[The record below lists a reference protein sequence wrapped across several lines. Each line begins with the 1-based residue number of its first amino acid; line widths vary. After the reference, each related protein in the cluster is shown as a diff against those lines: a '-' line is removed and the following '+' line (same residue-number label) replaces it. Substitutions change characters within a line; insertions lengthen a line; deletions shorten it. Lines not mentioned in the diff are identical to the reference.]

1 MQIAPAKRLIRC
13 TAALLLLL
21 LPWIRDGNTWGYSP
35 LLSAEV
41 PSPTCVPRK
50 VESVDRL
57 QIEKVG
63 GHGFGNPLSHL
74 KSRGEVALSDLS
86 PADRQT
92 VEDLFRNLEKNP
104 ECPEKAVPPPRGAAD
119 FISYCITRQTAAGA
133 QTIKVPENAVPAA
146 LRDSVRDVIE

>member
-1 MQIAPAKRLIRC
+1 M
-13 TAALLLLL
+13 
-21 LPWIRDGNTWGYSP
+21 WGYRP
-35 LLSAEV
+35 LLAQELS
-41 PSPTCVPRK
+41 RK
-50 VESVDRL
+50 AQIVDRL
-57 QIEKVG
+57 QIERVG
-63 GHGFGNPLSHL
+63 GVAGFGGPHL

-119 FISYCITRQTAAGA
+119 FFSYCITRQTAAGA

>member
-1 MQIAPAKRLIRC
+1 MQIAPAKWLIRC

-21 LPWIRDGNTWGYSP
+21 LPSIKDGNTWGYSP

-92 VEDLFRNLEKNP
+92 VEGLFKN
-104 ECPEKAVPPPRGAAD
+104 PEKAVGPPPGAAD
-119 FISYCITRQTAAGA
+119 FFSYCITRQTAAGP
-133 QTIKVPENAVPAA
+133 QTIKVHEDAVPAA